1 MLLTGGKKDNVDV
14 TRVTEYSETGF
25 VRDLP
30 ELQQGR
36 NDHGCSYFENA
47 EGTKVVIDVR
57 KTNLILVVA
66 RLTHPL
72 IYSVSLL

>member
-1 MLLTGGKKDNVDV
+1 MLLTGGKTMDNVDV

-36 NDHGCSYFENA
+36 NHHGCSYFENA
-47 EGTKVVIDVR
+47 EGTKVVI
-57 KTNLILVVA
+57 
-66 RLTHPL
+66 
-72 IYSVSLL
+72 Y